1 MKPKFLVIVA
11 LIFLTSACAPAP
23 AELTASVEQAAAETQ
38 TAAPTKTPT
47 LTPSPTHTP
56 IPTQTVTPTS
66 TPTREYTVML
76 EDDFSDP
83 NSGWSVSEDEL
94 TSFAYE
100 NGFYSIMLFNKGYA
114 TWSTIGDSNED
125 VRVEVDI
132 RNAELASAAETYGVI
147 CRVGSNNSDF
157 YLAQL
162 TELGNVQIWFHYND
176 DWENLIR
183 RGTGFQVDQLEANH
197 LAFECIGDELTLF
210 VNGELA
216 VQVHDSRLANGEVGF
231 YIQSSSSRPAHVLF
245 DNFRI
250 SHVSAGQVDLNELYT
265 QVAGTLIAQGGA
277 SAAESAGPYGTEV
290 PIQGANHVATGSDP
304 GEYNSNPPT
313 SGAHYAQWLEAGFYE
328 GADLAGMGAFPHAHA
343 VHNLEHGYIIFWYNC
358 DLLDEPGCQDL
369 KAQIRSYLDQSPVT
383 KLIAFPW
390 HASEVPLVLTSWGYL
405 LELPEFDTG
414 EADRFINANRFLAPE
429 PNAP

>member
-1 MKPKFLVIVA
+1 
-11 LIFLTSACAPAP
+11 
-23 AELTASVEQAAAETQ
+23 
-38 TAAPTKTPT
+38 
-47 LTPSPTHTP
+47 
-56 IPTQTVTPTS
+56 
-66 TPTREYTVML
+66 ML

-83 NSGWSVSEDEL
+83 ISGWSVSEDEL

-231 YIQSSSSRPAHVLF
+231 YIQSR
-245 DNFRI
+245 
-250 SHVSAGQVDLNELYT
+250 
-265 QVAGTLIAQGGA
+265 
-277 SAAESAGPYGTEV
+277 
-290 PIQGANHVATGSDP
+290 
-304 GEYNSNPPT
+304 
-313 SGAHYAQWLEAGFYE
+313 
-328 GADLAGMGAFPHAHA
+328 
-343 VHNLEHGYIIFWYNC
+343 
-358 DLLDEPGCQDL
+358 
-369 KAQIRSYLDQSPVT
+369 
-383 KLIAFPW
+383 
-390 HASEVPLVLTSWGYL
+390 
-405 LELPEFDTG
+405 
-414 EADRFINANRFLAPE
+414 
-429 PNAP
+429 